1 MKILL
6 AFDTD
11 GTFWTDEE
19 KSEYI
24 CGMIDPLLLDR
35 KIKENNYIDVLLT
48 RAVVVSE
55 SPYYP
60 KTLGEEPLFE
70 LCNTH
75 GNRFYNLLKA
85 KENFTKKYGSPDV
98 CIYVDDLDIWRKDA
112 ENAGFIYVEANQF
125 ADMFGV
131 RHAD

>member
-24 CGMIDPLLLDR
+24 CGMIDPRELDS
-35 KIKENNYIDVLLT
+35 KLMKNNYVDVLLM

-60 KTLGEEPLFE
+60 KTLGGEPLFE
-70 LCNTH
+70 LCNTF

-85 KENFTKKYGSPDV
+85 KEAFTKKYGAPDI

-112 ENAGFIYVEANQF
+112 HNAGFAFINAEKF

-131 RHAD
+131 RHET

>member
-19 KSEYI
+19 KSEYVS
-24 CGMIDPLLLDR
+24 GPIDPRELDSKLMR
-35 KIKENNYIDVLLT
+35 NNYVDVLLT

-60 KTLGEEPLFE
+60 KDSFGNPIFK
-70 LCNTH
+70 LCNTS
-75 GNRFYNLLKA
+75 GNRFQNLLSA
-85 KENFTKKYGSPDV
+85 KIWFAGEFGRPDI

-112 ENAGFIYVEANQF
+112 HNAGFAFINAEKF
-125 ADMFGV
+125 ADSLGV
-131 RHAD
+131 RHE